1 MTKSTS
7 FYDLPIKEENSEIIT
22 LKIKLDKNQKMQ
34 TLIEVMD
41 ENKRIYK
48 DDIEMLIVVTFIIIR
63 Q

>member
-7 FYDLPIKEENSEIIT
+7 FYNLPIKEENSEIIT

>member
-34 TLIEVMD
+34 TLIEVME